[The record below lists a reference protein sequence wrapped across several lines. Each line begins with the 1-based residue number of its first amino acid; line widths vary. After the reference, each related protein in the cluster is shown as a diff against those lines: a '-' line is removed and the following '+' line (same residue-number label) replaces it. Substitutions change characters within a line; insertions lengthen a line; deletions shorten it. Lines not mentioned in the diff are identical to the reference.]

1 MKKMKSCITISRRK
15 EKITV
20 RIKEEAEQAEILQE
34 ITKRMTD
41 LKNIYKEEKKPI
53 SIEGK
58 ILEAKEKDEIK
69 KLISQKIKAEIS
81 FKSTQELGLASIKK
95 VYEKDVEDSLTRL
108 YRGSLRSGQKIEFE
122 GSLVIIGDVNSGAE
136 VIASDN
142 IVITGILRGLAHAG
156 AKGNKKAIIAANSI
170 EGPQVRIANVVK
182 EIEFE
187 DIEVRKQYAYL
198 DDKTII
204 LEE

>member
-1 MKKMKSCITISRRK
+1 MEKMSSITINRRK
-15 EKITV
+15 DKIV
-20 RIKEEAEQAEILQE
+20 VKIKEEAEGEEIIQD
-34 ITKRMTD
+34 INKRMAD
-41 LKNIYKEEKKPI
+41 LKKVYKEEKKPI

-58 ILEAKEKDEIK
+58 NLTEKE
-69 KLISQKIKAEIS
+69 KAEIKEIIKQKVKVDAT
-81 FKSTQELGLASIKK
+81 FKSSQELGLASIKK
-95 VYEKDVEDSLTRL
+95 VYEKDVENSITRL
-108 YRGSLRSGQKIEFE
+108 FRGGLRSGQKIEFE
-122 GSLVIIGDVNSGAE
+122 GSVVVIGDVNAGAE

-142 IVITGILRGLAHAG
+142 IIVTGILRGLAHAG

-170 EGPQVRIANVVK
+170 EGPQLRIANIVK

-187 DIEVRKQYAYL
+187 DIEIRKQYAYL

>member
-1 MKKMKSCITISRRK
+1 MKEMKSCITISRRK

-20 RIKEEAEQAEILQE
+20 RIKEEAEQEEILQE
-34 ITKRMTD
+34 INKRMTD

-58 ILEAKEKDEIK
+58 LLEAKEKDEIK
-69 KLISQKIKAEIS
+69 KLISQKIKVEIS
-81 FKSTQELGLASIKK
+81 FKATQELGLASIKK

-108 YRGSLRSGQKIEFE
+108 YRGSLRSGQKVEFE

-142 IVITGILRGLAHAG
+142 IIIIGILRGLAHAG

-187 DIEVRKQYAYL
+187 DIETRKQYAYL

>member
-108 YRGSLRSGQKIEFE
+108 YRGSLRSGQNIEFE